1 MEWFYVAEQRQV
13 GPLSEAEF
21 ARLVGLGT
29 IRGETL
35 VWRAGMKDWQPYS
48 ALLPPGA
55 GSAAA
60 GAAPAATGGNGGQ
73 AGGFATA
80 GVGGAAAAGA
90 GGAGAA
96 AAGAAGAA
104 PGAPITAN
112 CTQCGRAFDAATM
125 LPWQGGYVC
134 AGCKP
139 AFVQRLKEGAPLA
152 AGVRYG
158 GFWIRFVARFIDGLI
173 LGVVN
178 IVITMP
184 LGIGAMGTLGSNP
197 DGGVANL
204 ASFLALQGL
213 VILIRLTVSAT
224 YEILLTWKTGAT
236 LGKMALR
243 LKVVRPDGGGLTLG
257 RAIGRYF
264 STWISSIILCIGY
277 IIAAFDDEK
286 RSLHD
291 RICDTRVV
299 RV

>member
-1 MEWFYVAEQRQV
+1 MEWFYVADQRQV
-13 GPLSEAEF
+13 GPLSQAEF
-21 ARLVGLGT
+21 ARLVGAGT

-48 ALLPPGA
+48 ALMPPPGPSPAPSGVAPA
-55 GSAAA
+55 GNGGQAAGAAA
-60 GAAPAATGGNGGQ
+60 GAA
-73 AGGFATA
+73 
-80 GVGGAAAAGA
+80 
-90 GGAGAA
+90 
-96 AAGAAGAA
+96 A
-104 PGAPITAN
+104 PGGEAPITAT
-112 CTQCGRAFDAATM
+112 CTQCGRAFNATEM
-125 LPWQGGYVC
+125 LPWAGGYVC

-139 AFVQRLKEGAPLA
+139 AFVQRLKEGAPLTGQA
-152 AGVRYG
+152 RYG
-158 GFWIRFVARFIDGLI
+158 GFWIRFLARFIDGLI

-178 IVITMP
+178 IIITMP
-184 LGIGAMGTLGSNP
+184 LGVSAFGSLTGQP
-197 DGGVANL
+197 AFSDI
-204 ASFLALQGL
+204 ASFLAIQGMVL
-213 VILIRLTVSAT
+213 LIRLVVSAS

-243 LKVVRPDGGGLTLG
+243 LKVVRPDGGGISLG
-257 RAIGRYF
+257 RAVGRYF